1 MSSSSISTTTTTATP
16 AIPLTTIT
24 TTNDSTPSRVVNN
37 SEVQSTHRTSI
48 PTVTGTTP
56 KTIDVDNHTTYL
68 DPANNTDTTTAMATA
83 TNTEHSTTTESTTTD
98 VMSPEGAPMAPTS
111 AVSINKNSTGSNL
124 STMDAGA
131 NTTSTATIV
140 SSDAVT
146 TTATTDDVKTID
158 DSSGTSIHGGN
169 NIHISMVE
177 IFHDYISSKLS

>member
-1 MSSSSISTTTTTATP
+1 
-16 AIPLTTIT
+16 
-24 TTNDSTPSRVVNN
+24 
-37 SEVQSTHRTSI
+37 
-48 PTVTGTTP
+48 
-56 KTIDVDNHTTYL
+56 
-68 DPANNTDTTTAMATA
+68 MATA
-83 TNTEHSTTTESTTTD
+83 TSINHSNTKESTTTD
-98 VMSPEGAPMAPTS
+98 AISQEGAPMAPTS